1 MDTNTTQ
8 GGVMEAPQDLITVAK
23 WMAVHPAH
31 GNEIHVVFCKRDGVL
46 GVHSTEFI
54 QQRGPENF
62 TVLHTERRA
71 G

>member
-1 MDTNTTQ
+1 MK
-8 GGVMEAPQDLITVAK
+8 VMEAPQDLITVAK
-23 WMAVHPAH
+23 WMAAHPLH
-31 GNEIHVVFCKRDGVL
+31 KDVIHVVRCADGVL
-46 GVHSTEFI
+46 GVHSQEFI